1 MSNNYINRELSW
13 LKFNKRVLE
22 ESQSASVPD
31 YEKLKFIAIFTS
43 NLDEFFMVRAGSM
56 YDRSHNPDDTP
67 DNKTGMT
74 AAQQLDAIYK
84 GARPLYRLRDVYFA
98 DVTRRLGE
106 HGIFHRSIS
115 SLEGDESKFLKKY
128 FKNELLPLLMPQIVD
143 AKHPCPHLDNKKL
156 YIVVTFKDAKAS
168 FGIIP
173 VPGKA
178 IRTVFLPS
186 CHGIADYVLAEDII
200 LRYAGDIFKSY
211 SIAAK
216 AVIRITRSADIEVD
230 DNFRSDELD
239 YREYVNGMVK
249 KREKLEPVRMET
261 YFGCHRHSDKL
272 VRNMLTSFGLT
283 EREHYG
289 SECPLDMSYVFANE
303 DRLVSVSNTDAGL
316 FYSPLLPQ
324 YSREFD
330 EKASIMERVMEK
342 DFFLSYPFYSMK
354 PYLKLLREAADDPDA
369 ISIKITL
376 YRLSNNSEVVDSLC
390 RAAENGKEV
399 TAVVELKARFD
410 EANNINWSKKLE
422 DAGCN
427 IIYGIDGL
435 KIHSKITLVTFRRE
449 GELKYITHIGTGNYN
464 EKTAKSYTDVGIM
477 TSDSRICTDAVNFFR
492 NITLGLQ
499 GESYRHLWVAPN
511 CLKNNVIRCI
521 REQVKLGSAGYLRFK
536 MNSLTDKEIMDE
548 LIEASK
554 AGVRIDLIIR
564 GICCLQPGIPGL
576 SENIRVYSIV
586 GRFLEHS
593 RIYIFGSDPE
603 TRKVYIGSADFMTR
617 NTTRRIEI
625 IAPVY
630 DRTIAGELAA
640 MTDVMLRDNVKRTTL
655 CTNGEYEHVITG
667 RERLDCQIYFFEK
680 AYEQQ

>member
-1 MSNNYINRELSW
+1 MNNYINRELSW

-22 ESQSASVPD
+22 ESQSQSVPD

-56 YDRSHNPDDTP
+56 YDRSQNPGDAP
-67 DNKTGMT
+67 DNKTGMS
-74 AAQQLDAIYK
+74 AAEQLSAIYRESK
-84 GARPLYRLRDVYFA
+84 PLYRLRDVYFS
-98 DVTRRLGE
+98 DVMRRLGE
-106 HGIFHRSIS
+106 HGIHHRSIS
-115 SLEGDESKFLKKY
+115 SIEGDESKYLKKH
-128 FKNELLPLLMPQIVD
+128 FKNELLPLLMPQIID
-143 AKHPCPHLDNKKL
+143 AKHPCPHLDNKRM
-156 YIVVTFKDAKAS
+156 YIIVSFKDAKAS

-173 VPGKA
+173 FPNSVV
-178 IRTVFLPS
+178 RTVFLPS
-186 CHGIADYVLAEDII
+186 YHGIADYVLAEDII

-211 SIAAK
+211 TIQAK
-216 AVIRITRSADIEVD
+216 AVIRVTRSADIEVD
-230 DNFRSDELD
+230 DNFHSDELD

-249 KREKLEPVRMET
+249 KREKLEPVRLEA

-272 VRNMLTSFGLT
+272 LKNVVSMIRLE
-283 EREHYG
+283 ERQLYA

-303 DRLVSVSNTDAGL
+303 DKLQALSGSDDSL
-316 FYSPLLPQ
+316 FYSPLVPQ
-324 YSREFD
+324 YRRD
-330 EKASIMERVMEK
+330 YDPKASVMDRVQKK
-342 DFFLSYPFYSMK
+342 DFFLCYPYYSMK
-354 PYLKLLREAADDPDA
+354 PYLKLLEEAADDPDT

-376 YRLSNNSEVVDSLC
+376 YRLSNNSEVVNCLC

-410 EANNINWSKKLE
+410 EANNINWSRRLE

-449 GELKYITHIGTGNYN
+449 GEIKYIAHIGTGNYN

-477 TSDSRICTDAVNFFR
+477 TSDARICTDAVNFFR

-511 CLKNNVIRCI
+511 CLKNNVIRSI
-521 REQVKLGSAGYLRFK
+521 REQMKYGSRGYLRFK
-536 MNSLTDKEIMDE
+536 MNSMTDKEIMDE

-554 AGVRIDLIIR
+554 AGVKIDLIVR
-564 GICCLQPGIPGL
+564 GICCLQPGIAGL

-593 RIYIFGSDPE
+593 RIFVFGSDPD
-603 TRKVYIGSADFMTR
+603 TRRVYIGSADFMTR

-630 DRTIAGELAA
+630 DREIADELVK
-640 MTDVMLRDNVKRTTL
+640 MTDVMLRDNVKRTIL

-667 RERLDCQIYFFEK
+667 SERLDSQAYFFDK
-680 AYEQQ
+680 AYNQ